1 MKVRVLVSFFS
12 EKLSGTQDEIMNITD
27 EKILNEL
34 LQAGYVEAVE
44 TKENVSENPSELRLK
59 KKK

>member
-27 EKILNEL
+27 EKILSEL
-34 LQAGYVEAVE
+34 LQAGYVESVE
-44 TKENVSENPSELRLK
+44 TKENVSGNPSELRLK